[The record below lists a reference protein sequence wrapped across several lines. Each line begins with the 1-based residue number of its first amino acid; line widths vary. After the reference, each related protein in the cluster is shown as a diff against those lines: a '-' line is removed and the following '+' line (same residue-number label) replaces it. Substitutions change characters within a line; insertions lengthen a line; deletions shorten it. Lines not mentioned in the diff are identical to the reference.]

1 MKTRMVVVIALV
13 ASLTTSCMTQ
23 KLWKATDPDAH
34 SSIPQDQI
42 TEAELRE
49 RGIPYLKDDHGLY
62 IVGKTRRERIGD
74 HVLRA
79 VFTPATMCL
88 DATPVVA
95 GALIAGAGGL
105 FITDAGGSLVAW

>member
-1 MKTRMVVVIALV
+1 MKTQLVVVVALV

-34 SSIPQDQI
+34 TSIPQDQI

-49 RGIPYLKDDHGLY
+49 RGIPYIKDDHGFY
-62 IVGKTRRERIGD
+62 IVGRTRSERIGD
-74 HVLRA
+74 HALRA

-88 DATPVVA
+88 DATPYVA
-95 GALIAGAGGL
+95 AALIMGAGG
-105 FITDAGGSLVAW
+105 TWVSAGW